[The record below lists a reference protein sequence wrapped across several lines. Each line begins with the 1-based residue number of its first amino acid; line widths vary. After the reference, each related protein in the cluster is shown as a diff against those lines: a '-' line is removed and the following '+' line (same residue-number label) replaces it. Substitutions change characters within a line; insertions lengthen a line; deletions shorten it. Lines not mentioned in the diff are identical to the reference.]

1 MMSSRFAAAQYT
13 VLPVPE
19 VPIAMASIGR
29 DFMISTPASPSPCR
43 WPVVSRTSPGSA
55 TRACRNR
62 GAIHAS
68 YSRKPFWGRGKA
80 LDLEL
85 ICTVDGR
92 LGDSGSMRQARR
104 TNTEPVRRRP
114 RVLAAVTVLTALLA
128 SVFAVYAISLGW
140 GASPFWPWTDA
151 FTQPVGLFFIVVGT
165 VVAANQAD
173 GQRMGLLLIAM
184 GAASYAW
191 DLQFSDNPIV
201 FRLGFGLF
209 HLNGVVLAHLL
220 LAFPTGHLRSRIERF
235 LIGTLYV
242 TTPVIQGLRILSEHS
257 LQPQLWGD
265 PEADYSMWAPVG
277 SVVGITLTV
286 AVLMVV
292 LARWRAE
299 SPAAR
304 RARGVYWS
312 SVAAIG
318 VVAASGGVIA
328 LLRAPVQAQG
338 AFLLGYAFAMALL
351 GVAALLGP
359 VRSLRAHRQ
368 MTVALAGMQSTRDLQ
383 ARLAVAL
390 DDPNL
395 VLAYRNPD
403 TGGYEGV
410 HGDMPLTQPHEDGRV
425 VTYIGDPESPVAVL
439 VHDRFLAEYPQN
451 ERLTAAGTVAE
462 LVIGLQAADR
472 AHQREVKELQAAR
485 LAAVEAVELDTRR
498 AFRMDLHDR
507 VQHLVTYTQAQVGE
521 AQRGCL
527 DPKTSVRLA
536 NIKTR
541 LQAVAAA
548 LRDVADGM
556 FPPDLEAEGLN
567 VALMSFEPY
576 SAEAPNHETMPTP
589 EIDIPEERWPLPLEF
604 AIYNIATEAI
614 GNAHKHAKA
623 TRICVYMRQ
632 IDRHLLL
639 EISDDGVGG
648 AKAKVGHSGLH
659 HMRAR
664 AEARNGTF
672 EIADRSGGGTTIKV
686 VLPCESSLPK
696 TMH

>member
-1 MMSSRFAAAQYT
+1 
-13 VLPVPE
+13 
-19 VPIAMASIGR
+19 
-29 DFMISTPASPSPCR
+29 
-43 WPVVSRTSPGSA
+43 
-55 TRACRNR
+55 
-62 GAIHAS
+62 
-68 YSRKPFWGRGKA
+68 
-80 LDLEL
+80 
-85 ICTVDGR
+85 
-92 LGDSGSMRQARR
+92 MRQARR
-104 TNTEPVRRRP
+104 SNTGPVRRGP
-114 RVLAAVTVLTALLA
+114 RVLAVVPALTALLA
-128 SVFAVYAISLGW
+128 SAFAVYAISLGW

-173 GQRMGLLLIAM
+173 GQRMGLLLMAM

-191 DLQFSDNPIV
+191 DLQFSHNPVV
-201 FRLGFGLF
+201 FKLGFAFF
-209 HLNGVVLAHLL
+209 HLNGVILAHLL
-220 LAFPTGHLRSRIERF
+220 LAFPTGHLHSRTERF

-242 TTPVIQGLRILSEHS
+242 TTPVIQGLRILSEHP

-265 PEADYSMWAPVG
+265 PEAHYSIWAPVG
-277 SVVGITLTV
+277 SVVEIILTV
-286 AVLMVV
+286 AVLVVV
-292 LARWRAE
+292 LTRWRAE

-318 VVAASGGVIA
+318 VVAAAGGVIA
-328 LLRAPVQAQG
+328 LLRAPVKAQG

-383 ARLAVAL
+383 ARLALAL

-410 HGDMPLTQPHEDGRV
+410 HGDLPLTQPHGDGRV
-425 VTYIGDPESPVAVL
+425 VAYIGDRESPVAVL

-451 ERLTAAGTVAE
+451 ERLTAAVTVAE
-462 LVIGLQAADR
+462 LVIGLQTADR

-521 AQRGCL
+521 AQRSCADPETSRRL
-527 DPKTSVRLA
+527 DD
-536 NIKTR
+536 IKRR
-541 LQAVAAA
+541 LQTVAAA

-567 VALMSFEPY
+567 VALMSFEPS
-576 SAEAPNHETMPTP
+576 SAVTPDRHDPTGNHEIIPTP
-589 EIDIPEERWPLPLEF
+589 EIDVPEERWPLPLEF

-623 TRICVYMRQ
+623 ARIRVYMRQ
-632 IDRHLLL
+632 IDRHLFL

-664 AEARNGTF
+664 AEARGGTF
-672 EIADRSGGGTTIKV
+672 DIADRSGGGTTIKV
-686 VLPCESSLPK
+686 VLPCE
-696 TMH
+696 

>member
-1 MMSSRFAAAQYT
+1 
-13 VLPVPE
+13 
-19 VPIAMASIGR
+19 
-29 DFMISTPASPSPCR
+29 
-43 WPVVSRTSPGSA
+43 
-55 TRACRNR
+55 
-62 GAIHAS
+62 
-68 YSRKPFWGRGKA
+68 
-80 LDLEL
+80 
-85 ICTVDGR
+85 
-92 LGDSGSMRQARR
+92 MRQARR
-104 TNTEPVRRRP
+104 TNTGPVRRGP
-114 RVLAAVTVLTALLA
+114 GVLAAVPALTALLA
-128 SVFAVYAISLGW
+128 SAFAVYAISLGW

-191 DLQFSDNPIV
+191 DLQFSDNPIM

-220 LAFPTGHLRSRIERF
+220 LAFPTGRLRSRIEQF

-242 TTPVIQGLRILSEHS
+242 TTPVIQGLRILSEHP

-277 SVVGITLTV
+277 SVVEITLTV
-286 AVLMVV
+286 AVLVVV

-328 LLRAPVQAQG
+328 LLRAPVEAQG
-338 AFLLGYAFAMALL
+338 AFLLSYAFAMALL

-359 VRSLRAHRQ
+359 VRSLGAHRQ

-390 DDPNL
+390 DDPGL
-395 VLAYRNPD
+395 VLAYRNPE
-403 TGGYEGV
+403 TGGYEGL
-410 HGDMPLTQPHEDGRV
+410 HGEVPLTLPHDDGRV
-425 VTYIGDPESPVAVL
+425 VTYIGDREPPVAVL
-439 VHDRFLAEYPQN
+439 VHDRFLDEYPQN
-451 ERLTAAGTVAE
+451 ERLTAAVTVAE
-462 LVIGLQAADR
+462 LVIGLQTADR
-472 AHQREVKELQAAR
+472 AHQREVEELQAAR

-507 VQHLVTYTQAQVGE
+507 VQHLVTYAQAQVGE
-521 AQRGCL
+521 ARRGCG
-527 DPKTSVRLA
+527 DPEMSVRLDG
-536 NIKTR
+536 IKTR

-556 FPPDLEAEGLN
+556 FPPDLEAEGLR

-576 SAEAPNHETMPTP
+576 AETPDPSGNHETMPTP

-614 GNAHKHAKA
+614 GNAHKHANA
-623 TRICVYMRQ
+623 TRIRVYMRQ
-632 IDRHLLL
+632 IDRHLVL

-648 AKAKVGHSGLH
+648 AKAKFGHSGLN

-664 AEARNGTF
+664 AEARGGTF
-672 EIADRSGGGTTIKV
+672 DIADRSGGGTTIKV
-686 VLPCESSLPK
+686 VLPCGSSLPK